1 MSNRRNGR
9 VTSWA
14 RRCAL
19 VLCIAGLP
27 ALCGCVVLGVGVVAG
42 AVVAGGAI
50 VYVKG
55 NLTQPIYSPEIKV
68 HAAAVKA
75 LNDLKLP
82 VILDK
87 TDANVTT
94 LESEFA
100 DGKRLRIKL
109 TAVNPQST
117 DVCIRVGFWGEEPRS
132 RDVLERI
139 QSHL

>member
-1 MSNRRNGR
+1 MSNRENGKT
-9 VTSWA
+9 TSWA

-27 ALCGCVVLGVGVVAG
+27 VFCGCVVLGVGVVVGAG
-42 AVVAGGAI
+42 VAGGAI

-55 NLTQPIYSPEIKV
+55 NLTQPIYSSGTKV
-68 HAAAVKA
+68 HAAALKA

-82 VILDK
+82 VIVDN
-87 TDANVTT
+87 TDANVVK

-100 DGKRLRIKL
+100 DGKRLWVKI
-109 TAVNPQST
+109 TSVNPQNT
-117 DVCIRVGFWGEEPRS
+117 DVCIRVGFWGEEQRA
-132 RDVLERI
+132 REVLEKI